1 MNLINEYRNKYVN
14 VPERIEISDNLYSL
28 LLAGSESMI
37 RKFGTKILEPV
48 KWCGIEV
55 YKTEDKN
62 KIKLIGNYLEKE
74 FNEDY

>member
-1 MNLINEYRNKYVN
+1 MNLINEYRDKYAN

-28 LLAGSESMI
+28 LIARSESMI
-37 RKFGTKILEPV
+37 RKFETKILEPV

-62 KIKLIGNYLEKE
+62 KIRLIGNYLEKE